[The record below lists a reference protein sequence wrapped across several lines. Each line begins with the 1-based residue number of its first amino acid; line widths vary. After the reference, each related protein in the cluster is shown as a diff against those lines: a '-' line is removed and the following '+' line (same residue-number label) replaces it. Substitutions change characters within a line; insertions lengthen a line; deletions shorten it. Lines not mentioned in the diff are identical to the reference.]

1 MTNALRTR
9 AIATELAGLAA
20 VVGLSLWARAALEL
34 GDAYPLKTAALFAI
48 VLLLVV
54 ASLRDQHPFARFGVA
69 NQITTAR
76 AALVVL
82 VAGFVGEPQ
91 RPTLAASAAAASL
104 VVTTL
109 DGVDGWLARR
119 TGMQSRF
126 GARFDMEVDG
136 LLILALSLLVAEY
149 GKAGRWVVLSGLM
162 RYVFVAAG
170 WTAGWLQRPLPPSRR
185 RQTICVVQIVALT
198 LAIVPAIGPPFS
210 RLLAAAALL
219 TLSYSFLV
227 DTVWLWRSSGS
238 A

>member
-1 MTNALRTR
+1 MTNSLQTSG
-9 AIATELAGLAA
+9 IATQLAGLAA
-20 VVGLSLWARAALEL
+20 VVGLSLWARAAFGL
-34 GDAYPLKTAALFAI
+34 GAAYPFKAAALFAI

-54 ASLRDQHPFARFGVA
+54 AGLRGHHPFARFGVA

-82 VAGFVGEPQ
+82 VAGLVGEPA
-91 RPTLAASAAAASL
+91 RPTLAASAVTASL

-136 LLILALSLLVAEY
+136 LLILVLALLVAEY
-149 GKAGRWVVLSGLM
+149 GKAGRWVVLCGVM

-170 WTAGWLQRPLPPSRR
+170 WPARWLQRPLPPSRR
-185 RQTICVVQIVALT
+185 RQTICVVQIVALS
-198 LAIVPAIGPPFS
+198 LALVPAVAPPFS

-219 TLSYSFLV
+219 TLFYSFLV
-227 DTVWLWRSSGS
+227 DTVWLWRSG
-238 A
+238 